1 MGPGR
6 PVDGLLLRT
15 VLLGTAVLGIVSG
28 AGGCNSAPDVKPS
41 PLPPGYFE
49 RPDAVPPQPLQDR
62 EGTDLDETLAVVEG
76 RPIFRRRLVREMGGR
91 PKGMDDERFERQI
104 RTLLKE
110 RVRQE
115 LFVNEA
121 KRHQLRVPVQAL
133 DEFVQEQA
141 QREVD
146 KASKAEGRPVTFAEF
161 LEDRGITAEEY
172 RQNLERQ
179 LMYEIF
185 IRKILDGIGGARP
198 QVGMEVSPAEIRR
211 IYRDHPGAFD
221 LKRAVKLT
229 MFQIPLT
236 RYTERGLPLAEA
248 EEAAL
253 QDARALAQ
261 GWRSGE
267 EPEALGRRFDLD
279 RGRGDWIQYPDL
291 LEEGNER
298 VETVFGKAG
307 AAWIFDP
314 ARRARDAAVQ
324 ADAPGPRVVGILEVQ
339 APRARD
345 WDEVSGEIVA
355 IVRRARQLRVEAE
368 LLLNILGDR
377 SIVTPSDVADEIA
390 YDARELL
397 RKLDEDPVMGAAR
410 FQ

>member
-6 PVDGLLLRT
+6 PIDGLFLRT
-15 VLLGTAVLGIVSG
+15 VLLGAAVLGVVSG
-28 AGGCNSAPDVKPS
+28 AGGCNSTPDVKPS

-49 RPDAVPPQPLQDR
+49 RPDAAPPKPLQDR

-91 PKGMDDERFERQI
+91 PKGMDDERFERQL
-104 RTLLKE
+104 RGLLKE

-146 KASKAEGRPVTFAEF
+146 KASKAEGRPVAFAEI
-161 LEDRGITAEEY
+161 LQDRGITAEEY

-221 LKRAVKLT
+221 LKRGVKLT
-229 MFQIPLT
+229 MYQLPLQ
-236 RYTERGLPLAEA
+236 RYTERGLELAAA

-267 EPEALGRRFDLD
+267 DPEALARRFALEK
-279 RGRGDWIQYPDL
+279 GDWVQYPDF

-314 ARRARDAAVQ
+314 ARRPRDADVQ
-324 ADAPGPRVVGILEVQ
+324 VEPPGPRVLGVLEVQ

-345 WDEVSGEIVA
+345 WNEVSGEIAA
-355 IVRRARQLRVEAE
+355 IVRRARQLRVEAN

-377 SIVTPSDVADEIA
+377 SIVSPSDVADEIA
-390 YDARELL
+390 YDARELV